1 MRAPSAPRSRN
12 TSRQGFVPTEPVN
25 SEATQLPRNAG
36 TARRLHRLAASLV
49 LLLLSI
55 GASHELRAQSVEI
68 LVNPDIDGIQ
78 LDRDLLRAIFTMR
91 LRSWPDG
98 PPVRVFVLPDND
110 PVSDRFYREQL
121 GMYSYVLRS
130 AWDRMVYTGTG
141 LAPTVVRSEEEM
153 RAARARDARRHRLRE
168 SRPRVVLTPARPTML
183 TAFDASRAGAMRL
196 AQR

>member
-1 MRAPSAPRSRN
+1 VL
-12 TSRQGFVPTEPVN
+12 TDPVN
-25 SEATQLPRNAG
+25 NEAAPLPRNAG
-36 TARRLHRLAASLV
+36 TLRRLHRVAAAFI
-49 LLLLSI
+49 LLLLSL

-68 LVNPDIDGIQ
+68 ILNPDIASVQ

-98 PPVRVFVLPDND
+98 PPVRVFVLPDTD

-141 LAPTVVRSEEEM
+141 LAPTIVRSEEEM
-153 RAARARDARRHRLRE
+153 RQRVAATPGAIGYV
-168 SRPRVVLTPARPTML
+168 SRGRGSYLPRRPTML
-183 TAFDASRAGAMRL
+183 TALIDRAPR
-196 AQR
+196 